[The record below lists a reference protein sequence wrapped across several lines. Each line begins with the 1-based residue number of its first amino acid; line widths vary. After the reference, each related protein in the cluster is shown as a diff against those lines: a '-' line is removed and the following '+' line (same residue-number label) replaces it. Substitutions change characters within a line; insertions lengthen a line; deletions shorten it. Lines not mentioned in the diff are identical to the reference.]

1 MRQLGLNEPGEE
13 LDPSVNPSLERRW
26 AHQAFRNGEHGGKSV
41 LDLKEKLRQGIMDI
55 PSLVA
60 VRHRGSLWLVFGNRR
75 LKMLKELEL
84 EEPDLNAWYKHGN
97 TKPMVAPTATGDSQ
111 KRSQKRDPETKSG
124 KQVPRSKS
132 QSGSG
137 SPREY
142 TQKAAFTLGVLER
155 RSTCANQ
162 RRRWLTG
169 GIGYWSKQRRAS
181 ISHRS
186 M

>member
-1 MRQLGLNEPGEE
+1 MIREAVVMRQLGLNEPGEE

-137 SPREY
+137 SPRAWCIPCVHQAIK
-142 TQKAAFTLGVLER
+142 T
-155 RSTCANQ
+155 SQ
-162 RRRWLTG
+162 RLSGLR
-169 GIGYWSKQRRAS
+169 
-181 ISHRS
+181 
-186 M
+186 